1 MNFELLNTKF
11 ENCIKNTWNL
21 LIDLLL
27 RGGDNFFYTLSHA
40 ELVKSETN
48 QTFTI
53 DCDDLKMIKTSN
65 FTVFLQSDWSQ
76 FVQIQFSV
84 TLALQ
89 IPHKRDNFFYTLKIG
104 NFSACMIFFGS
115 KHFCHT

>member
-1 MNFELLNTKF
+1 MNFELLNAKF
-11 ENCIKNTWNL
+11 ENCLKNTWNL

-53 DCDDLKMIKTSN
+53 DFDNLKMIKNPKLKVGSN
-65 FTVFLQSDWSQ
+65 FTV
-76 FVQIQFSV
+76 
-84 TLALQ
+84 
-89 IPHKRDNFFYTLKIG
+89 
-104 NFSACMIFFGS
+104 
-115 KHFCHT
+115 KHFHKMTS

>member
-21 LIDLLL
+21 LINLLL

-40 ELVKSETN
+40 ELAKSRTN

-53 DCDDLKMIKTSN
+53 DFDDLKMIVKGT
-65 FTVFLQSDWSQ
+65 FTVFHQSDWSQ
-76 FVQIQFSV
+76 FVQNKYSI
-84 TLALQ
+84 
-89 IPHKRDNFFYTLKIG
+89 
-104 NFSACMIFFGS
+104 
-115 KHFCHT
+115 